1 MKPGR
6 WSAASIGL
14 LLSACGQYATGGP
27 SAPDSKVYPPD
38 VYAHRV
44 STNEV
49 DVYWNC
55 TRPEP
60 AVVRL
65 EGVVQNWKGGRVKFM
80 ELELDGAVAQ
90 GKYVSGGK
98 TALKDIVLH
107 ANQLSPF
114 DFQVRIA
121 SGEERFDLF
130 YWYYLDATMGD
141 SPRQQFLAR
150 DACSPTQHRVPK
162 PVN

>member
-1 MKPGR
+1 MNR
-6 WSAASIGL
+6 WGWIVASL
-14 LLSACGQYATGGP
+14 ALVPSACAVAGTGGL
-27 SAPDSKVYPPD
+27 SESKIYPPA

-44 STNEV
+44 STNEI

-60 AVVRL
+60 TLVL
-65 EGVVQNWKGGRVKFM
+65 FEGVVQNWKGGRVKFM
-80 ELELDGAVAQ
+80 ELELAGVDGR
-90 GKYVSGGK
+90 GKHVSGGQ

-107 ANQLSPF
+107 VNQISPF
-114 DFQVRIA
+114 TLQVRPA
-121 SGEERFDLF
+121 GGEERFDLF
-130 YWYYLDATMGD
+130 YWYTLDATVGA